1 MQNIC
6 GKVFQNIQT
15 REIKCFL
22 YDPQQNY
29 YDVVQNALKN
39 GYQQSIFTSS
49 VMIALI
55 EEFLLKYDSIVTEIE
70 FSVEN
75 KELNQEIK
83 KIIGQMKDNGAY
95 WVILKDKLSF
105 LSEYN
110 SIDIQKVS
118 IKSKQENVFL
128 LSLQANGIFEV
139 TENAY
144 DLVATEICNVVR
156 KVIREDAKKVRPYDS
171 LWDMYYDEFEDLEE
185 A

>member
-15 REIKCFL
+15 GDIECFF
-22 YDPQQNY
+22 YDPQQDY
-29 YDVVQNALKN
+29 YYVVQNALKG
-39 GYQQSIFTSS
+39 GYQQSIFTPS

-55 EEFLLKYDSIVTEIE
+55 EEFLLKYNSIVTEIE

-105 LSEYN
+105 LNEYN
-110 SIDIQKVS
+110 SIDIQKVN
-118 IKSKQENVFL
+118 IKSKHGNGFL
-128 LSLQANGIFEV
+128 LSLHTNGIFDV
-139 TENAY
+139 SENAY

-156 KVIREDAKKVRPYDS
+156 KVIA
-171 LWDMYYDEFEDLEE
+171 
-185 A
+185 

>member
-1 MQNIC
+1 MRKIC

-15 REIKCFL
+15 RDIECFL

-29 YDVVQNALKN
+29 YYVVQNASKS

-55 EEFLLKYDSIVTEIE
+55 EEFLLKYNSIVTEIE
-70 FSVEN
+70 FLVEDE
-75 KELNQEIK
+75 ELNQEIK

-95 WVILKDKLSF
+95 WEILKDKLSF
-105 LSEYN
+105 LSKYD
-110 SIDIQKVS
+110 SIDIKKVS
-118 IKSKQENVFL
+118 IKSKQGNGFL
-128 LSLQANGIFEV
+128 LSLQVNGIFDV

-156 KVIREDAKKVRPYDS
+156 RVIA
-171 LWDMYYDEFEDLEE
+171 
-185 A
+185 

>member
-1 MQNIC
+1 MRNIC

-15 REIKCFL
+15 RDIECFL

-29 YDVVQNALKN
+29 YYVVQNASKS

-55 EEFLLKYDSIVTEIE
+55 EEFLLKYNSIVTEIE
-70 FSVEN
+70 FLVDDE
-75 KELNQEIK
+75 ELNQEIK

-95 WVILKDKLSF
+95 WEILKDKLSF
-105 LSEYN
+105 LSKYD
-110 SIDIQKVS
+110 SIDIKKVS
-118 IKSKQENVFL
+118 IKSKQGNGFL
-128 LSLQANGIFEV
+128 LSLQVNGIFDV

-156 KVIREDAKKVRPYDS
+156 RVIA
-171 LWDMYYDEFEDLEE
+171 
-185 A
+185 

>member
-1 MQNIC
+1 MHKIC
-6 GKVFQNIQT
+6 GKVFQNTQT
-15 REIKCFL
+15 GDIECLL

-29 YDVVQNALKN
+29 YYVVQNALKS

-55 EEFLLKYDSIVTEIE
+55 EEFLLKHDSIVTEIE
-70 FSVEN
+70 FSVEDE
-75 KELNQEIK
+75 ELNQEIK
-83 KIIGQMKDNGAY
+83 KIIGHMKDNGAY
-95 WVILKDKLSF
+95 WAILKDKLSV

-118 IKSKQENVFL
+118 IKSKQENGFL
-128 LSLQANGIFEV
+128 LNLQENGIFGV
-139 TENAY
+139 TKDAY

-156 KVIREDAKKVRPYDS
+156 KVIREDATKARPYDS